1 MVDLIISG
9 SNGDSITHF
18 KKSLQQQFLI
28 KDLGSLKY
36 FLGIEMTTST
46 KRIFLNQRKY
56 VINLLKD
63 VDMLYS
69 KPVAYPLDNKLT
81 SDPSNEPHA
90 SYNHYLKIVCKLIYL
105 TIT

>member
-1 MVDLIISG
+1 
-9 SNGDSITHF
+9 
-18 KKSLQQQFLI
+18 
-28 KDLGSLKY
+28 LKY

-81 SDPSNEPHA
+81 PDPSNEPLA
-90 SYNHYLKIVCKLIYL
+90 SYNHY
-105 TIT
+105 